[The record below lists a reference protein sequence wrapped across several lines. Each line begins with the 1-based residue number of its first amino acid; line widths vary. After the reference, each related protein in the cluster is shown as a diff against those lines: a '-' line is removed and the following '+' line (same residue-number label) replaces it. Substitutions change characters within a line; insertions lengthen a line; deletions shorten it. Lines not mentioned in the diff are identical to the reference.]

1 MKKYRVTAC
10 YRTYCT
16 AVVEADT
23 AEQAEAI
30 AEEMDGGDFKESGE
44 LGDWQIVHAE
54 EITDGITTD
63 LHRSTDSANP

>member
-1 MKKYRVTAC
+1 
-10 YRTYCT
+10 
-16 AVVEADT
+16 VVEAET

-54 EITDGITTD
+54 EMKDE
-63 LHRSTDSANP
+63 